1 MKTVNISD
9 VHASMLKEVGKRWK
23 MTETDLLEE
32 LIQETYASKAKRK

>member
-1 MKTVNISD
+1 MKTVKISD

-32 LIQETYASKAKRK
+32 LIQETYSSRTKRR